1 MKRFILTLAF
11 FAIGFGA
18 FAQVNIPTK
27 KEGFT
32 AWEIQVDDYD
42 FLLNQTRSK
51 AKVGGLQRKD
61 ELDAYCYERCI
72 RLMMVLLKNPEAYV
86 MDPNISGVE
95 CHKDFTKIENFHQ
108 SMKYKI
114 VNPGLELDQSY
125 NNSEGHFKART
136 NSKFKYYGTCS
147 IVVSFKA
154 INPDYNPNAI
164 SQKYI
169 QRQLLI
175 SYEAFE

>member
-42 FLLNQTRSK
+42 FLLNQTRGK

-61 ELDAYCYERCI
+61 RMPQGFYKDREFS
-72 RLMMVLLKNPEAYV
+72 PEH
-86 MDPNISGVE
+86 E
-95 CHKDFTKIENFHQ
+95 
-108 SMKYKI
+108 
-114 VNPGLELDQSY
+114 
-125 NNSEGHFKART
+125 
-136 NSKFKYYGTCS
+136 
-147 IVVSFKA
+147 
-154 INPDYNPNAI
+154 
-164 SQKYI
+164 I
-169 QRQLLI
+169 QDC
-175 SYEAFE
+175 